1 MNRRAFRT
9 SFMIVVSTLAACDN
23 DEAGSLSLPEISPPG
38 WLDLRLTGDPG
49 NSEAL
54 LFEVIGGPADSVAS
68 ENHRVFT
75 NVQTPERLRVLLVGD
90 LTNDVVAKVWV
101 PNPSE
106 LDRYQIV
113 LEQAAAGGQE
123 FQQEPVSTYSLNLEI
138 PARR

>member
-1 MNRRAFRT
+1 
-9 SFMIVVSTLAACDN
+9 MIVVSTLAACDN

-38 WLDLRLTGDPG
+38 WLDVRLTGDPG

-54 LFEVIGGPADSVAS
+54 LFEVIGVPADSVAS

-75 NVQTPERLRVLLVGD
+75 NVQTPERLRVLLVGY

-113 LEQAAAGGQE
+113 LEQAAAGQE
-123 FQQEPVSTYSLNLEI
+123 IQQEPVSTYSLSLEV

>member
-1 MNRRAFRT
+1 MNCRAFRT
-9 SFMIVVSTLAACDN
+9 SFMIVVSALAACDN
-23 DEAGSLSLPEISPPG
+23 DEPGGLSLPEISPPG
-38 WLDLRLTGDPG
+38 WLDVRLTGDPG

-54 LFEVIGGPADSVAS
+54 LFEVVGGPADSVAS

-113 LEQAAAGGQE
+113 LEQAAEGQE
-123 FQQEPVSTYSLNLEI
+123 FQQEPVSTYSLSLEV

>member
-38 WLDLRLTGDPG
+38 WLDVRLTGDPG

-54 LFEVIGGPADSVAS
+54 LFEVVGGPADSVAS

-113 LEQAAAGGQE
+113 LEQVAAGQE
-123 FQQEPVSTYSLNLEI
+123 FQQEPVSTYSLSLEV